1 MKLSQCVS
9 HCYVAC
15 LLRNTPHLKYPPP
28 QNMANFHLKTDRVAL
43 AHWNTKIVRI
53 QTGTNE
59 KSGPWWISDVCQE
72 HKKRGWS
79 CRHKPD
85 KFKRNVETMLDYIA
99 QSINISEEQ

>member
-1 MKLSQCVS
+1 
-9 HCYVAC
+9 
-15 LLRNTPHLKYPPP
+15 
-28 QNMANFHLKTDRVAL
+28 MANFHLKTDRVAL

-72 HKKRGWS
+72 HKKGGWS
-79 CRHKPD
+79 CSHKLD